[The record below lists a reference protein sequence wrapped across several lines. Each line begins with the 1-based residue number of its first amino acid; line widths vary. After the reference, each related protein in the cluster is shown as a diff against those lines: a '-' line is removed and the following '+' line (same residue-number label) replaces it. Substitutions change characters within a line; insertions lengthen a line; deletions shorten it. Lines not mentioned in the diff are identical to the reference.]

1 MDTPNR
7 EVNIQ
12 LTCKKGGSGMNISVK
27 IQEQDLKFNVMV
39 QGEIDAF
46 TAPKLR
52 ERLFPLSEKA
62 GADITID
69 LSGVTY
75 LDSTGLGVFVG
86 VFKNIRANDGN
97 LQIVGLSQRLMKLFK
112 MTGLANIMNISSRNE
127 GEENESNV

>member
-1 MDTPNR
+1 
-7 EVNIQ
+7 
-12 LTCKKGGSGMNISVK
+12 MNISVK
-27 IQEQDLKFNVMV
+27 IQEQDQKISVIV

-62 GADITID
+62 GADITIN
-69 LSGVTY
+69 LSDVSY

-86 VFKNIRANDGN
+86 VFKNVKSNNGK

-112 MTGLANIMNISSRNE
+112 MTGLANIMDISGRNE
-127 GEENESNV
+127 GEENESIV

>member
-1 MDTPNR
+1 
-7 EVNIQ
+7 
-12 LTCKKGGSGMNISVK
+12 MNISVK